1 MTMFRGSVQRF
12 LAIAHSSVAHLILCF
27 CFAVVL
33 CLPTTILQASE
44 ISNLQ
49 QLSGTLKDNSKVAS
63 YALLVRHALAP
74 GTGDPQEV
82 VIDDCST
89 QRNLNDEGREQSARI
104 GRLLQQAGL
113 PDLEIFTSQ
122 WCRCR
127 ETAEIAR
134 GSLMRASGSASADK
148 LPQVED
154 LPALNSFFSQ
164 YEERESQTVEVKQ
177 WLDDRAQSGTE
188 RLALLVSHQ
197 VNITALSGAYP
208 SSGEIVVVEFRDGEV
223 NVIASVPTL

>member
-1 MTMFRGSVQRF
+1 MRMFRGS
-12 LAIAHSSVAHLILCF
+12 AHQNVAHLILWF
-27 CFAVVL
+27 CFAAVV
-33 CLPTTILQASE
+33 CLPTTTLQASE
-44 ISNLQ
+44 VSNLQ
-49 QLSGTLKDNSKVAS
+49 QLADTLKDKSKVAS

-134 GSLMRASGSASADK
+134 QTLMQARGSATAGE
-148 LPQVED
+148 LPEVED
-154 LPALNSFFSQ
+154 LPALNSFFTQ
-164 YEERESQTVEVKQ
+164 YEKREPQTREIKQ
-177 WLDDRAQSGTE
+177 WLTDRAQSGSG

-197 VNITALSGAYP
+197 VNITAATGAYP
-208 SSGEIVVVEFRDGEV
+208 SSGEIVIVESRDGEV
-223 NVIASVPTL
+223 NVIATVPTL